1 MFTNRR
7 GGIIDDCIITRTG
20 ESSFYIVSNA
30 SRAEIDLKHL
40 QVHRCATTFGNT
52 RDSAGFACT
61 TINDVVHVYAH
72 WKST

>member
-1 MFTNRR
+1 MTHPYFCLLAYCVHSTGTLSLFTNSR

-40 QVHRCATTFGNT
+40 QVH
-52 RDSAGFACT
+52 
-61 TINDVVHVYAH
+61 
-72 WKST
+72 